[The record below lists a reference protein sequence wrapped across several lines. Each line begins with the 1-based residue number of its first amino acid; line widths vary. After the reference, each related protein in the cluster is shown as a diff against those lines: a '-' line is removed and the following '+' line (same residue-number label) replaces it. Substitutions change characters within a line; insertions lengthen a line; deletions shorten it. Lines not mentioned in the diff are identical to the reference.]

1 MVSNEVRELAISIVD
16 DLFAKGFEE
25 HFPHCFWDWMDD
37 TLIEFGYWAADG
49 MTKLCI
55 GRPDLRDWVI
65 KVAYDGREVYSANEY
80 EVYCAAEEAGFSHY
94 LPETVYLCERAG
106 KVFYLQQKAWCH
118 EESIT
123 SDWCERLRKTYEE
136 NECEY
141 DEDDLYCEL
150 DSLEDKERVMLSFN
164 DLAFWDFLKQHHVND
179 LHEGNFGY
187 IDGHL
192 VIIDFSGF
200 GWA

>member
-1 MVSNEVRELAISIVD
+1 MVSNEVRELAISIVE
-16 DLFAKGFEE
+16 DLFTKGFEE
-25 HFPHCFWDWMDD
+25 HFPHHFWSWMDD
-37 TLIEFGYWAADG
+37 TLVKFGYWAADG
-49 MTKLCI
+49 MTKVCI
-55 GRPDLRDWVI
+55 GRPDLRGWVI
-65 KVAYDGREVYSANEY
+65 KFAFNDCEVYSANEY
-80 EVYCAAEEAGFSHY
+80 EVYCAAEEEGFSHY

-106 KVFYLQQKAWCH
+106 KVFYLQQEALCE

-123 SDWCERLRKTYEE
+123 SDWYERLRETYEE